1 MSSRCPDALRA
12 VAIAGAFALG
22 VASAGARAAPLRV
35 CADQDAPAFEE
46 AIAQELAQALRRELQ
61 VLRAPWRHGFVR
73 KTLGLCDVF
82 VGVPAGF
89 GALMTTRPYYR
100 AGWVALTRA
109 DDPAPLAGLDDPRLA
124 RLRIGVLLPPG
135 DGAHTPVGDAL
146 VQRGAFTFVRGYP
159 VAAQPVAGMLN
170 DLRSGRLDA
179 ALLWGPQ
186 AAGAGT
192 DLRLS
197 PLPPAGEIDIAVGVH
212 RGDVALLA
220 ALQRALD
227 ARRPVIDALL
237 DAAGVPR
244 SDR

>member
-1 MSSRCPDALRA
+1 MSSRCPDTLRA
-12 VAIAGAFALG
+12 IGLAIGLAAGCTATM
-22 VASAGARAAPLRV
+22 AAPLRV
-35 CADQDAPAFEE
+35 CADTDAPAFED
-46 AIAQELAQALRRELQ
+46 AIAAVLADALKRPLQ

-82 VGVPAGF
+82 IGVPAGF

-109 DDPAPLAGLDDPRLA
+109 DDSAPLAGLDDPRLP

-159 VAAQPVAGMLN
+159 VAAQPVAGMLQ
-170 DLRSGRLDA
+170 DLRRGRLDA

-186 AAGAGT
+186 AAGAGA
-192 DLRLS
+192 DLRLTA
-197 PLPPAGEIDIAVGVH
+197 LPSAGEIDIAVGVH
-212 RGDVALLA
+212 RGDVALLT

-244 SDR
+244 TDR

>member
-1 MSSRCPDALRA
+1 MPLPALLRA
-12 VAIAGAFALG
+12 LLRGLALAIGA
-22 VASAGARAAPLRV
+22 ASAGAHAAPLRV

-46 AIAQELAQALRRELQ
+46 AVAQVLAQALRRELQ
-61 VLRAPWRHGFVR
+61 LLRMPWRHGFVR
-73 KTLGLCDVF
+73 RNIGLCDVF

-109 DDPAPLAGLDDPRLA
+109 DDPAPLAGLEDPRLP

-135 DGAHTPVGDAL
+135 HGTHTPVGDAL

-159 VAAQPVAGMLN
+159 VAAQPVASMLQ
-170 DLRSGRLDA
+170 DLRSRRLDA

-186 AAGAGT
+186 AAGAGG

-197 PLPPAGEIDIAVGVH
+197 PLPSAGEIGIAVGVH
-212 RGDVALLA
+212 RGDMALLA

-227 ARRPVIDALL
+227 ARQPVIDALL
-237 DAAGVPR
+237 AATGVPR
-244 SDR
+244 TDR